1 MDDKTWWQL
10 VKDGK
15 DEGWKLVWERVV
27 EPESKSMRS
36 SEMMERFSLT
46 AGDLMGM
53 LFDEMIGKRKIDLYR
68 GEGSFEGWLKRY
80 VRGYVLNADPN
91 KHGEISIE
99 GAHPD
104 AEGEGEAMSLPT
116 QDKETIRLEVW
127 RMTLYFFRLLW
138 NEDPERCYIHLLK
151 TRYFM
156 SSEEIKDFLDVSSAA
171 NVDQIFSRSCWPC
184 ALSSRDRKSGER
196 KGKHEQET
204 RTYIWRDSG
213 GRNAYGSPWLWRSAR
228 RLWP

>member
-1 MDDKTWWQL
+1 MDDKEWYEL
-10 VKDGK
+10 VKAGE
-15 DEGWKLVWERVV
+15 DEGWKLVWEKVV

-36 SEMMERFSLT
+36 AEMMNRFSLT

-53 LFDEMIGKRKIDLYR
+53 LFDDMIGKRKIDLYR
-68 GEGSFEGWLKRY
+68 GEGSFAGWLKRY

-104 AEGEGEAMSLPT
+104 GEGEGEAMALPFY
-116 QDKETIRLEVW
+116 DMETMRVEAW

-151 TRYFM
+151 TRFFL

-171 NVDQIFSRSCWPC
+171 NVDQIFSRSVKFMRE
-184 ALSSRDRKSGER
+184 S
-196 KGKHEQET
+196 
-204 RTYIWRDSG
+204 WRNWSDVKK
-213 GRNAYGSPWLWRSAR
+213 
-228 RLWP
+228 

>member
-1 MDDKTWWQL
+1 
-10 VKDGK
+10 
-15 DEGWKLVWERVV
+15 
-27 EPESKSMRS
+27 
-36 SEMMERFSLT
+36 MERFSLT

-53 LFDEMIGKRKIDLYR
+53 LYDEMIGKGKIDLYR

-104 AEGEGEAMSLPT
+104 AEGEGEVMALPVY
-116 QDKETIRLEVW
+116 DHEMMRLEAW

-151 TRYFM
+151 TRFFL
-156 SSEEIKDFLDVSSAA
+156 SSEEIRDFLDVSSAA
-171 NVDQIFSRSCWPC
+171 NVDQIFSRSVKFMRESWRNWE
-184 ALSSRDRKSGER
+184 A
-196 KGKHEQET
+196 GKK
-204 RTYIWRDSG
+204 R
-213 GRNAYGSPWLWRSAR
+213 
-228 RLWP
+228 

>member
-1 MDDKTWWQL
+1 M
-10 VKDGK
+10 VAAC
-15 DEGWKLVWERVV
+15 
-27 EPESKSMRS
+27 

-53 LFDEMIGKRKIDLYR
+53 LFDEMIGKHKIDLYR

-171 NVDQIFSRSCWPC
+171 NVDQIFSRSVKFMRESW
-184 ALSSRDRKSGER
+184 RKWDRVK
-196 KGKHEQET
+196 K
-204 RTYIWRDSG
+204 
-213 GRNAYGSPWLWRSAR
+213 
-228 RLWP
+228 